1 MVRVRRHR
9 IVSHVPLSIGYG
21 ERDLM
26 SMPQATEPWTVA
38 RWRELVPREGEK
50 FEVIDGALVVTGIPE
65 WRHATAVAELAV
77 HVTTYVRA
85 AGIGQVYQY
94 WAPVFLN
101 EINVYLPD
109 FVVFRG
115 RPAQVNDWEALG
127 VPLLAVEVLSPST
140 AKYDRGAKRPRYQ
153 GAGVGEYWIVDLD
166 ARLIERWRPGDER
179 PEIVRD
185 VLIWQPVQTV
195 DPLTLDLP
203 ALFSQVLGG

>member
-1 MVRVRRHR
+1 
-9 IVSHVPLSIGYG
+9 
-21 ERDLM
+21 
-26 SMPQATEPWTVA
+26 MPQAIEPWTVA

-50 FEVIDGALVVTGIPE
+50 FEVVEGELVVTGIPE
-65 WRHATAVAELAV
+65 WRHAAVVEALARHVAEYV
-77 HVTTYVRA
+77 HARA
-85 AGIGQVYQY
+85 IGELYHY

-109 FVVFRG
+109 FVVFLAHPG
-115 RPAQVNDWEALG
+115 QVKEWEALG

-185 VLIWQPVQTV
+185 VLTWQPDRTIE
-195 DPLTLDLP
+195 PLALELP
-203 ALFSQVLGG
+203 ALFSQLLGG